1 MIVDPLSASLKISAS
16 GMDAQ
21 STRLRIVS
29 ENLAN
34 VRSTGETPG
43 SEPYRR
49 KMVSFASHVDRAS
62 GVAEVK
68 IQKIFDDT
76 SAFNLEFD
84 PGNPAAN
91 KDGYVKMPNVNPLIE
106 MADMR
111 EANRSYEAN
120 LQAIKQARDMIS
132 STIDLLRSSS

>member
-1 MIVDPLSASLKISAS
+1 MIVDPLAASLRISAS

-34 VRSTGETPG
+34 VRSTGEASG

-49 KMVSFASHVDRAS
+49 KLVSFAEHVDRET
-62 GVAEVK
+62 GVPQVR
-68 IQKIFDDT
+68 IQKIFDDNSEFT
-76 SAFNLEFD
+76 LEYD

-91 KDGYVKMPNVNPLIE
+91 QDGYVKMPNVNPLIE
-106 MADMR
+106 MSDMR

-120 LQAIKQARDMIS
+120 LQAIKQARDMMS
-132 STIDLLRSSS
+132 STIDLLRSS

>member
-49 KMVSFASHVDRAS
+49 KMVSFAEHVNKAT

-68 IQKIFDDT
+68 IQKVFDDM
-76 SAFNLEFD
+76 SSFNLEFD

>member
-1 MIVDPLSASLKISAS
+1 MIVDPLDASLRISAS

-21 STRLRIVS
+21 STRLRVVS

-34 VRSTGETPG
+34 VRSTGEASG

-49 KMVSFASHVDRAS
+49 KLVSFAEHVDRAT
-62 GVAEVK
+62 GIPEVK
-68 IQKIFDDT
+68 VQKIFNDNSDFT
-76 SAFNLEFD
+76 LEYD

-91 KDGYVKMPNVNPLIE
+91 QDGYVKMPNVNPLIE

-120 LQAIKQARDMIS
+120 LQAIKQARDMMS
-132 STIDLLRSSS
+132 STIDLLRSS

>member
-1 MIVDPLSASLKISAS
+1 MIVDPLAASLRISAS

-21 STRLRIVS
+21 STRLRVVS

-34 VRSTGETPG
+34 VRSTGEASG
-43 SEPYRR
+43 AEPYRR
-49 KMVSFASHVDRAS
+49 KLVSFAEHVDRAT
-62 GVAEVK
+62 GVPEVK
-68 IQKIFDDT
+68 VQKIFDDNSDFT
-76 SAFNLEFD
+76 LEYD
-84 PGNPAAN
+84 PGNPASN

-120 LQAIKQARDMIS
+120 LQAIKQARDMMS
-132 STIDLLRSSS
+132 STIDLLRSS

>member
-21 STRLRIVS
+21 ATRLRVVS

-34 VRSTGETPG
+34 MRSTGATPG

-49 KMVSFASHVDRAS
+49 KMVSFAEHVDRAS
-62 GVAEVK
+62 GVPQVQ
-68 IQKIFDDT
+68 IQKVFDDMT
-76 SAFNLEFD
+76 FFNLEFD

-106 MADMR
+106 MADIR